1 MSCSILVV
9 EDDSETREYFAEVL
23 SGGVSGDVEDDDD
36 GEIQSD
42 GEDDAPLASDA
53 VDLPDPTEALES
65 ADAVSGYV
73 VSTAATLREGLEA
86 LDRSEPDVLLVDLG
100 LPDGNGLDL
109 IREARLRSKA
119 ILILVITVFGDESS
133 VVGAIEAGAQGY
145 LLKAEAPAD
154 LRESVRQILAGGAPI
169 SPGIASHLLRRFQ
182 NAAPSESRV
191 GLHFT
196 RRELDVLELMVK
208 GLPYGE
214 AAKVL
219 GVSRNTVAGY
229 VKSIYSKLEVNSR
242 GEAVY
247 EALSQGIVDFDP
259 QI

>member
-1 MSCSILVV
+1 MSRSILVV

-23 SGGVSGDVEDDDD
+23 SSGVEGDVEGGGD
-36 GEIQSD
+36 GENH
-42 GEDDAPLASDA
+42 GGGDAEPGLATDTAGLSAPTDA
-53 VDLPDPTEALES
+53 IAS
-65 ADAVSGYV
+65 ADLVSGYV
-73 VSTAATLREGLEA
+73 VSTAATLREGLAA
-86 LDRSEPDVLLVDLG
+86 LDRNEPDVLLVDLG

-109 IREARLRSKA
+109 IRAARVRSRA

-133 VVGAIEAGAQGY
+133 VVSAIEAGAQGY

-182 NAAPSESRV
+182 NGPPSENRE

-196 RRELDVLELMVK
+196 RRELDVLGLMVK

>member
-1 MSCSILVV
+1 
-9 EDDSETREYFAEVL
+9 
-23 SGGVSGDVEDDDD
+23 
-36 GEIQSD
+36 
-42 GEDDAPLASDA
+42 
-53 VDLPDPTEALES
+53 
-65 ADAVSGYV
+65 

-86 LDRSEPDVLLVDLG
+86 IHRDEPDVLLVDLG

-109 IREARLRSKA
+109 IREARVRSKA

-133 VVGAIEAGAQGY
+133 VVSAIEAGAQGY

-182 NAAPSESRV
+182 DQAPSESKADLR
-191 GLHFT
+191 FT
-196 RRELDVLELMVK
+196 PREIDVLGLMVK

-229 VKSIYSKLEVNSR
+229 VKNIYSKLEVNSR

>member
-1 MSCSILVV
+1 
-9 EDDSETREYFAEVL
+9 VL
-23 SGGVSGDVEDDDD
+23 SGDVGGEVERKVEGDGDVGGGGDPEATLAT
-36 GEIQSD
+36 
-42 GEDDAPLASDA
+42 DAADVLDATVAQASTTVA
-53 VDLPDPTEALES
+53 PDHP
-65 ADAVSGYV
+65 DYPDYV

-86 LDRSEPDVLLVDLG
+86 LNRDQPDVLLVDLG

-109 IREARLRSKA
+109 IREARVRSKD

-133 VVGAIEAGAQGY
+133 VVSAIQAGARGY

-182 NAAPSESRV
+182 HGAPSENR
-191 GLHFT
+191 GDLRFT
-196 RRELDVLELMVK
+196 RRELDVLGLMVK

-259 QI
+259 QV

>member
-1 MSCSILVV
+1 LKLALEWSWIDSDMSRSILVV

-23 SGGVSGDVEDDDD
+23 SEVDEP
-36 GEIQSD
+36 SD
-42 GEDDAPLASDA
+42 
-53 VDLPDPTEALES
+53 EA
-65 ADAVSGYV
+65 AGFV
-73 VSTAATLREGLEA
+73 VTTAARLQEGLEA
-86 LDRSEPDVLLVDLG
+86 LHREQPDVLLVDLG

-109 IREARLRSKA
+109 IRSARELSRE
-119 ILILVITVFGDESS
+119 ILILVITVFGDEAS

-154 LRESVRQILAGGAPI
+154 LRESVRQIISGGAPI

-182 NAAPSESRV
+182 EESTSGEEAISR
-191 GLHFT
+191 FT
-196 RRELDVLELMVK
+196 RRERDVLTLMVK

-219 GVSRNTVAGY
+219 GVTRNTVAGY
-229 VKSIYSKLEVNSR
+229 VKSIYTKLEVNSR

-247 EALSQGIVDFDP
+247 EALSRGIVDLDSNT
-259 QI
+259 

>member
-1 MSCSILVV
+1 MSRSILVV
-9 EDDSETREYFAEVL
+9 EDDSETRKYFAEVL
-23 SGGVSGDVEDDDD
+23 SGDDDSYGGSDIDSDSATDIDVD
-36 GEIQSD
+36 G
-42 GEDDAPLASDA
+42 
-53 VDLPDPTEALES
+53 TEA
-65 ADAVSGYV
+65 ADFADYV
-73 VSTAATLREGLEA
+73 VWTAATLFEGSAA
-86 LDRSEPDVLLVDLG
+86 LNRSQPDVLLVDLG
-100 LPDGNGLDL
+100 LPDGDGLDL
-109 IREARLRSKA
+109 IREARKLSKE
-119 ILILVITVFGDESS
+119 ILILVITVFGDETS

-154 LRESVRQILAGGAPI
+154 LRESVRQILSGGAPI

-182 NAAPSESRV
+182 ETGHSQKGKDLR
-191 GLHFT
+191 FT
-196 RRELDVLELMVK
+196 RRELDVLGLMVK

-219 GVSRNTVAGY
+219 GVTRNTVAGY